1 MVIFVTLSKSA
12 LYRIGVLEF
21 LSDVDQGQLK
31 KATSFPFCPNNFLGA
46 NYKFNNANI
55 MAPPFIL
62 SIIIFLFLLAGIRI
76 IFEYKRALKFR
87 FGKYVKTLQPGFRW
101 IIPLVETIQTV
112 DIRVITI
119 NIISQEVMT
128 EDNVPCSIDGVV
140 FFKIN
145 NPEKAVLEVEEYRF
159 AITQLAQAALRD
171 VCGKVE
177 LDTILSKR
185 EEMGKNIKAIVELET
200 KEWGIEIIDV
210 KIKDIQLPENMKRMM
225 ANQAEAERSRRARI
239 ILALA
244 EEQAAGKL
252 LEAGKL
258 IDQSPSAIKLRLYQT
273 LSNIAA
279 EKNSTILFPFP
290 EEVLPRN
297 PVKKSKN
304 KK

>member
-1 MVIFVTLSKSA
+1 MNPSLLISVLIFV
-12 LYRIGVLEF
+12 
-21 LSDVDQGQLK
+21 
-31 KATSFPFCPNNFLGA
+31 
-46 NYKFNNANI
+46 
-55 MAPPFIL
+55 
-62 SIIIFLFLLAGIRI
+62 FLLSGIRI
-76 IFEYKRALKFR
+76 VFEYKRALKFR
-87 FGKYVKTLQPGFRW
+87 FGKYIKTLQPGFRW
-101 IIPLVETIQTV
+101 IIPIVETIQIV

-140 FFKIN
+140 FFKIDD
-145 NPEKAVLEVEEYRF
+145 PEKAVLEVEEYNF

-185 EEMGKNIKAIVELET
+185 EEMGKNIKAIVEHET
-200 KEWGIEIIDV
+200 KDWGIEIIDV

-225 ANQAEAERSRRARI
+225 AGQAEAERSRRARI
-239 ILALA
+239 ILAEA
-244 EEQAAGKL
+244 EEQASGKL
-252 LEAGKL
+252 LEAGL
-258 IDQSPSAIKLRLYQT
+258 QIDKSPSAIKLRLYQT
-273 LSNIAA
+273 LSNIAS

-297 PVKKSKN
+297 NNPKIKPKKKKKN

>member
-1 MVIFVTLSKSA
+1 
-12 LYRIGVLEF
+12 
-21 LSDVDQGQLK
+21 
-31 KATSFPFCPNNFLGA
+31 
-46 NYKFNNANI
+46 
-55 MAPPFIL
+55 MAP
-62 SIIIFLFLLAGIRI
+62 SIFFSVLFFLFLLSGIRI

-87 FGKYVKTLQPGFRW
+87 FGKYIKILKPGFKW
-101 IIPLVETIQTV
+101 IIPLVETIQVV

-119 NIISQEVMT
+119 NILSQEVMT

-140 FFKIN
+140 FFRIN
-145 NPEKAVLEVEEYRF
+145 DPEKAVLQVEEYNY
-159 AITQLAQAALRD
+159 AITQLSQAALRD

-185 EEMGKNIKAIVELET
+185 EEMGKNIKTIVEEET
-200 KEWGIEIIDV
+200 REWGIEIIGM

-225 ANQAEAERSRRARI
+225 AGQAEAERSRRSQI

-279 EKNSTILFPFP
+279 EKNSTIVFPFP
-290 EEVLPRN
+290 EEALY
-297 PVKKSKN
+297 KN
-304 KK
+304 KLSSNKDPEV

>member
-1 MVIFVTLSKSA
+1 MSKFV
-12 LYRIGVLEF
+12 
-21 LSDVDQGQLK
+21 
-31 KATSFPFCPNNFLGA
+31 
-46 NYKFNNANI
+46 
-55 MAPPFIL
+55 IL
-62 SIIIFLFLLAGIRI
+62 SIIVGAFLFSGIRI
-76 IFEYKRALKFR
+76 IFEYKRAIKFR
-87 FGKYVKTLQPGFRW
+87 FGKYIKTLQPGLRW
-101 IIPLVETIQTV
+101 IIPIIETIQVV
-112 DIRVITI
+112 DIRVITF
-119 NIISQEVMT
+119 NIDSQEVMT

-140 FFKIN
+140 FFKIKD
-145 NPEKAVLEVEEYRF
+145 PEKAVLEVEQYKF

-185 EEMGKNIKAIVELET
+185 EEMGKNIKEIVEHET
-200 KEWGIEIIDV
+200 KEWGIEISDV
-210 KIKDIQLPENMKRMM
+210 KIKDIQLPENMRRMM
-225 ANQAEAERSRRARI
+225 ANQAEAERSRRAQI

-290 EEVLPRN
+290 EEVLPR
-297 PVKKSKN
+297 KKEV
-304 KK
+304 

>member
-1 MVIFVTLSKSA
+1 MSPPILFTL
-12 LYRIGVLEF
+12 I
-21 LSDVDQGQLK
+21 
-31 KATSFPFCPNNFLGA
+31 LG
-46 NYKFNNANI
+46 
-55 MAPPFIL
+55 
-62 SIIIFLFLLAGIRI
+62 LFLLAGIRVV
-76 IFEYKRALKFR
+76 FEYKRALKFR

-101 IIPLVETIQTV
+101 IVPFVETIQMV
-112 DIRVITI
+112 DIRVITF
-119 NIISQEVMT
+119 NVVSQEVMT

-140 FFKIN
+140 FFKIID
-145 NPEKAVLEVEEYRF
+145 PEKAVLEVEEYKF

-185 EEMGKNIKAIVELET
+185 EEMGKNIKSIVELET

-225 ANQAEAERSRRARI
+225 ANQAEAERSRRARV

-244 EEQAAGKL
+244 EEQAARKL

-273 LSNIAA
+273 LSHIAA

-290 EEVLPRN
+290 EEVLPR
-297 PVKKSKN
+297 KARKRSKTEP
-304 KK
+304 KE

>member
-1 MVIFVTLSKSA
+1 MT
-12 LYRIGVLEF
+12 
-21 LSDVDQGQLK
+21 
-31 KATSFPFCPNNFLGA
+31 TSLFLG
-46 NYKFNNANI
+46 
-55 MAPPFIL
+55 IL
-62 SIIIFLFLLAGIRI
+62 TLLFLLGGIRI
-76 IFEYKRALKFR
+76 VFEYKRALKFR
-87 FGKYVKTLQPGFRW
+87 FGKYIKTLEPGFRW
-101 IIPLVETIQTV
+101 IIPFVETIQIV

-140 FFKIN
+140 FFKVN
-145 NPEKAVLEVEEYRF
+145 NPEKAVLEVEEYNF
-159 AITQLAQAALRD
+159 AITQLSQAALRD

-185 EEMGKNIKAIVELET
+185 EEMGKNIKTIVEHET
-200 KEWGIEIIDV
+200 KDWGIDILDV

-273 LSNIAA
+273 LANIAS

-297 PVKKSKN
+297 KN
-304 KK
+304 

>member
-1 MVIFVTLSKSA
+1 MSKFVI
-12 LYRIGVLEF
+12 
-21 LSDVDQGQLK
+21 
-31 KATSFPFCPNNFLGA
+31 LG
-46 NYKFNNANI
+46 
-55 MAPPFIL
+55 
-62 SIIIFLFLLAGIRI
+62 IIVGIFLFSGIRI
-76 IFEYKRALKFR
+76 IFEYKRAIKFR
-87 FGKYVKTLQPGFRW
+87 FGKYIKTLQPGLQW
-101 IIPLVETIQTV
+101 IIPFIETIQIV
-112 DIRVITI
+112 DIRVITF
-119 NIISQEVMT
+119 NIDSQEVMT

-145 NPEKAVLEVEEYRF
+145 NPEKAVLEVEQYKF

-185 EEMGKNIKAIVELET
+185 EEMGKNIKEIVEQET
-200 KEWGIEIIDV
+200 KEWGIEISDV
-210 KIKDIQLPENMKRMM
+210 KIKDIQLPENMRRMM

-252 LEAGKL
+252 LAAGKL

-273 LSNIAA
+273 LSHIAA

-290 EEVLPRN
+290 EEVLPR
-297 PVKKSKN
+297 KK
-304 KK
+304 KKRKLPKS

>member
-1 MVIFVTLSKSA
+1 M
-12 LYRIGVLEF
+12 
-21 LSDVDQGQLK
+21 
-31 KATSFPFCPNNFLGA
+31 
-46 NYKFNNANI
+46 NI
-55 MAPPFIL
+55 PLLVAGIVV
-62 SIIIFLFLLAGIRI
+62 LFLLGGIRI
-76 IFEYKRALKFR
+76 IFEYKRAIKFR
-87 FGKYVKTLQPGFRW
+87 FGKYIKLLQPGFRW
-101 IIPLVETIQTV
+101 IIPGIETLQIV

-119 NIISQEVMT
+119 NILSQEVMT
-128 EDNVPCSIDGVV
+128 EDDVPCSIDGVL
-140 FFKIN
+140 FFRIDD
-145 NPEKAVLEVEEYRF
+145 PEKAVLEVEEYTF

-185 EEMGKNIKAIVELET
+185 EEMGKNIRAIVESVT
-200 KEWGIEIIDV
+200 KEWGIYIIDV
-210 KIKDIQLPENMKRMM
+210 KIKDIQLPENMRRMM

-273 LSNIAA
+273 LANIAS

-290 EEVLPRN
+290 EEVLPKQIS
-297 PVKKSKN
+297 KKAKQKIN
-304 KK
+304 K

>member
-1 MVIFVTLSKSA
+1 MNPLMLFVI
-12 LYRIGVLEF
+12 I
-21 LSDVDQGQLK
+21 
-31 KATSFPFCPNNFLGA
+31 
-46 NYKFNNANI
+46 
-55 MAPPFIL
+55 FIL
-62 SIIIFLFLLAGIRI
+62 FLFFGIRI
-76 IFEYKRALKFR
+76 VFEYKRALKFR
-87 FGKYVKTLQPGFRW
+87 FGKYVKILNPGFRW
-101 IIPLVETIQTV
+101 VIPLVETIQIV

-119 NIISQEVMT
+119 NIVSQEVMT

-145 NPEKAVLEVEEYRF
+145 NPEKAVLEVEEYKF
-159 AITQLAQAALRD
+159 AITQLSQAALRD

-185 EEMGKNIKAIVELET
+185 EEMGKNIKNIVDHET
-200 KEWGIEIIDV
+200 QEWGIDIIDV

-290 EEVLPRN
+290 EEVLPRG
-297 PVKKSKN
+297 N
-304 KK
+304 KHAKD

>member
-1 MVIFVTLSKSA
+1 M
-12 LYRIGVLEF
+12 
-21 LSDVDQGQLK
+21 
-31 KATSFPFCPNNFLGA
+31 
-46 NYKFNNANI
+46 
-55 MAPPFIL
+55 FI
-62 SIIIFLFLLAGIRI
+62 SILFGLFLLGGIRI

-87 FGKYVKTLQPGFRW
+87 FGKFIKTLEPGFRW
-101 IIPLVETIQTV
+101 VIPLVETIQVV

-119 NIISQEVMT
+119 NVISQEVMT
-128 EDNVPCSIDGVV
+128 QDNVPCSIDGVV
-140 FFKIN
+140 FFKID
-145 NPEKAVLEVEEYRF
+145 NPEKAVLEVEEYKF

-185 EEMGKNIKAIVELET
+185 EEMGKNIKSIVEQET
-200 KEWGIEIIDV
+200 HMWGIIIIDV
-210 KIKDIQLPENMKRMM
+210 KIKDIQLPENMRRMM

-273 LSNIAA
+273 LANIAS
-279 EKNSTILFPFP
+279 EKNSTIVFPFP
-290 EEVLPRN
+290 EEVLPR
-297 PVKKSKN
+297 PKTKKKR
-304 KK
+304 KKKLKG

>member
-1 MVIFVTLSKSA
+1 MTPTL
-12 LYRIGVLEF
+12 
-21 LSDVDQGQLK
+21 
-31 KATSFPFCPNNFLGA
+31 
-46 NYKFNNANI
+46 
-55 MAPPFIL
+55 FITIL
-62 SIIIFLFLLAGIRI
+62 LVLFLLSGIRI

-87 FGKYVKTLQPGFRW
+87 FGKYSKTLGPGFRW
-101 IIPLVETIQTV
+101 IIPIVETIQVV

-128 EDNVPCSIDGVV
+128 KDNVPCSIDGVV

-145 NPEKAVLEVEEYRF
+145 DPEKAVLEVEEYRF
-159 AITQLAQAALRD
+159 AITQLSQAALRD

-185 EEMGKNIKAIVELET
+185 EEMGKNIKRIVEQET
-200 KEWGIEIIDV
+200 QRWGIEIIDV
-210 KIKDIQLPENMKRMM
+210 KIKDIQLPENMRRMM

-273 LSNIAA
+273 LATIAS
-279 EKNSTILFPFP
+279 EKNSTIVFPFP
-290 EEVLPRN
+290 EEALPRN
-297 PVKKSKN
+297 KKADKD
-304 KK
+304 

>member
-1 MVIFVTLSKSA
+1 MSPSL
-12 LYRIGVLEF
+12 IGLILVL
-21 LSDVDQGQLK
+21 
-31 KATSFPFCPNNFLGA
+31 
-46 NYKFNNANI
+46 
-55 MAPPFIL
+55 
-62 SIIIFLFLLAGIRI
+62 IFLLSGIRI
-76 IFEYKRALKFR
+76 IYEYKRAIKFR
-87 FGKYVKTLQPGFRW
+87 FGQYVSILSPGIKW
-101 IIPLVETIQTV
+101 IIPFIETIQIV
-112 DIRVITI
+112 DIRVITS
-119 NIISQEVMT
+119 NIESQEVMT

-140 FFKIN
+140 FFKVKD
-145 NPEKAVLEVEEYRF
+145 PEKAILEVEQFNY

-185 EEMGKNIKAIVELET
+185 EEMGKNIKDIVEEET

-210 KIKDIQLPENMKRMM
+210 KIKDIQLPENMRRMM

-244 EEQAAGKL
+244 EEQAATKL

-273 LSNIAA
+273 LANIAS

-297 PVKKSKN
+297 TKE
-304 KK
+304 

>member
-1 MVIFVTLSKSA
+1 MNTPYIIGIVI
-12 LYRIGVLEF
+12 VL
-21 LSDVDQGQLK
+21 
-31 KATSFPFCPNNFLGA
+31 
-46 NYKFNNANI
+46 
-55 MAPPFIL
+55 FIL
-62 SIIIFLFLLAGIRI
+62 GGFRI

-87 FGKYVKTLQPGFRW
+87 FGKFVKTLQPGLRW
-101 IIPLVETIQTV
+101 IIPLVETIQIV

-119 NIISQEVMT
+119 NILSQEVMT

-140 FFKIN
+140 FFKVES
-145 NPEKAVLEVEEYRF
+145 PEKAILEVEEYKF
-159 AITQLAQAALRD
+159 AIMQLAQAALRD

-185 EEMGKNIKAIVELET
+185 EEMGKNIKEIVESET
-200 KEWGIEIIDV
+200 KEWGIVIIDV
-210 KIKDIQLPENMKRMM
+210 KIKDIQLPENMRRMM

-252 LEAGKL
+252 LEAGKI

-273 LSNIAA
+273 LANIAS

-290 EEVLPRN
+290 EEVLPR
-297 PVKKSKN
+297 PPKK
-304 KK
+304 

>member
-1 MVIFVTLSKSA
+1 MSA
-12 LYRIGVLEF
+12 LFVFTIVF
-21 LSDVDQGQLK
+21 L
-31 KATSFPFCPNNFLGA
+31 
-46 NYKFNNANI
+46 
-55 MAPPFIL
+55 
-62 SIIIFLFLLAGIRI
+62 LFLLAGIRI
-76 IFEYKRALKFR
+76 VFEYKRALKFR

-101 IIPLVETIQTV
+101 IIPLVDTVQTV

-140 FFKIN
+140 FFKIYD
-145 NPEKAVLEVEEYRF
+145 PEKAVLEVEEFSF
-159 AITQLAQAALRD
+159 AITQLSQAALRD

-185 EEMGKNIKAIVELET
+185 EEMGKNIKSIVEQET
-200 KEWGIEIIDV
+200 HEWGIEIMDV
-210 KIKDIQLPENMKRMM
+210 KIKDIQLPENMRRMM

-239 ILALA
+239 ILAQA

-252 LEAGKL
+252 LEAGL
-258 IDQSPSAIKLRLYQT
+258 QIDKSPSAIKLRLYQT

-290 EEVLPRN
+290 EEVLPRKSIE
-297 PVKKSKN
+297 KKAKKN
-304 KK
+304 K

>member
-1 MVIFVTLSKSA
+1 MSYITESELNSIIPTGHYSNGSISQTLNLNIMNPILILST
-12 LYRIGVLEF
+12 LIVLF
-21 LSDVDQGQLK
+21 
-31 KATSFPFCPNNFLGA
+31 FLG
-46 NYKFNNANI
+46 
-55 MAPPFIL
+55 
-62 SIIIFLFLLAGIRI
+62 GIRI
-76 IFEYKRALKFR
+76 IYEYKRALKFR
-87 FGKYVKTLQPGFRW
+87 FGKYVKTLQPGLRW
-101 IIPLVETIQTV
+101 VIPFIETIQVV
-112 DIRVITI
+112 DIRVITM
-119 NIISQEVMT
+119 NIDSQEVMT

-140 FFKIN
+140 FFKIKD
-145 NPEKAVLEVEEYRF
+145 PEKAVLEVEEFKF

-185 EEMGKNIKAIVELET
+185 EEMGKNIKGIVEKET
-200 KEWGIEIIDV
+200 MEWGIVIIDV

-273 LSNIAA
+273 LANIAS
-279 EKNSTILFPFP
+279 EKNSTIIFPFP
-290 EEVLPRN
+290 EEVLPR
-297 PVKKSKN
+297 PRDSKD
-304 KK
+304 

>member
-1 MVIFVTLSKSA
+1 MNPAIFIS
-12 LYRIGVLEF
+12 
-21 LSDVDQGQLK
+21 
-31 KATSFPFCPNNFLGA
+31 
-46 NYKFNNANI
+46 
-55 MAPPFIL
+55 IL
-62 SIIIFLFLLAGIRI
+62 LTVFLLSGIRI

-87 FGKYVKTLQPGFRW
+87 FGKFIKTLKPGFRW
-101 IIPLVETIQTV
+101 VIPIVETVQIV

-128 EDNVPCSIDGVV
+128 EDNVPCSIDGVL

-145 NPEKAVLEVEEYRF
+145 DPEKAVLEVEEYKF

-171 VCGKVE
+171 ICGKVE

-185 EEMGKNIKAIVELET
+185 EKMGQNIKTIVDQET
-200 KEWGIEIIDV
+200 EVWGIDIIDV
-210 KIKDIQLPENMKRMM
+210 KIKDIQLPENMRRMM
-225 ANQAEAERSRRARI
+225 ASQAEAERSRRARV

-244 EEQAAGKL
+244 EKQAASKL
-252 LEAGKL
+252 LEAGKI

-273 LSNIAA
+273 LANIAA
-279 EKNSTILFPFP
+279 EKNSTIVFPFP

-297 PVKKSKN
+297 PKKD